1 MVIRTG
7 GIMVEELEPEVLI
20 ISVDSER
27 CIGCFECIDICP
39 QSTNAEFPVYVR
51 GDDGFPRVANP
62 DSCIACFSCV
72 VSCRAMA
79 IKVEGPLVKGPSIVG
94 EVKAESKSRAMF

>member
-1 MVIRTG
+1 
-7 GIMVEELEPEVLI
+7 MVEDIEPEEPI
-20 ISVDSER
+20 INVDLER

-39 QSTNAEFPVYVR
+39 QSSSTEFPVYER

-62 DSCIACFSCV
+62 DSCIACLSCV

-79 IKVEGPLVKGPSIVG
+79 IKVEGPLVRGSSVIG
-94 EVKAESKSRAMF
+94 EVTAERKNKAMF